1 MSTKKTA
8 AVKKELLFVVRCH
21 AAQKFL
27 VKVAVIVKSVY
38 CVRLLYD
45 LSKSP
50 PNANAKLEKPKNS
63 SCTKAE

>member
-1 MSTKKTA
+1 MSPKKTA
-8 AVKKELLFVVRCH
+8 AVKKELLFVVMCH

-27 VKVAVIVKSVY
+27 VKVVEIVKGVY
-38 CVRLLYD
+38 CVCLLYD

-50 PNANAKLEKPKNS
+50 PDANAKLEKQKNS